1 VIEAIQGE
9 HPGRRWM
16 PFRTAAVQKRFVPS
30 GERLCGALKARNPHA
45 GTDGE
50 AGSSE
55 KVEQIESFSRDD
67 V

>member
-1 VIEAIQGE
+1 
-9 HPGRRWM
+9 M